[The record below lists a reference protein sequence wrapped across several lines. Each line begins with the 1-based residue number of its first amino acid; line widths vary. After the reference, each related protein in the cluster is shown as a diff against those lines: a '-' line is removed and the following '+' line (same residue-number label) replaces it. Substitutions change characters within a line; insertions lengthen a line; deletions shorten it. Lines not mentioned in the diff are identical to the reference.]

1 MREALFIKKN
11 KERWE
16 RLQNAP
22 PTDADDMAKDF
33 IRLVDDLAYAKT
45 FYASSKI
52 TQFINSL
59 AARFYLNIY
68 QNRKEESSRLI
79 AFWKYDLPLTIYS
92 HYKIIVF
99 TFILFAVFFAVGF
112 FSAQND
118 EMFVRQVLGNGYV
131 DMTEKNIAEGNPFGV
146 YQSGSPFLT
155 WMGIMINNIIV
166 SFMYFVKGI
175 FFGILTISSIVK
187 EAIRIG
193 AFEQFFFARGMGLQS
208 VLTVFIHGTLE
219 IAAIIFAGAAGIVM
233 GTSFLFPGTHTRLN
247 ALKTGTKDGVKMVIG
262 LVPIFILAAF
272 FEGYVT
278 RHYKMPMVISI
289 SILLISMLFL
299 IGYFIIYPIRLS
311 RRLASGKN
319 QEVIG

>member
-11 KERWE
+11 KKRWE
-16 RLQNAP
+16 RLQDSP
-22 PTDADDMAKDF
+22 PTYADDMAKDF

-45 FYASSKI
+45 FYSSSKV

-68 QNRKEESSRLI
+68 QNRKEESNRLVS
-79 AFWKYDLPLTIYS
+79 FWKVDLPMTIHR
-92 HYKIIVF
+92 HYKIIIF
-99 TFILFAVFFAVGF
+99 TFILFAIFFAVGF
-112 FSAQND
+112 FSAKND
-118 EMFVRQVLGNGYV
+118 ELFVRQVLGNGYV
-131 DMTEKNIAEGNPFGV
+131 DMTEKNIADGNPFGV
-146 YQSGSPFLT
+146 YQSGSAFLT

-193 AFEQFFFARGMGLQS
+193 AFEQFFFERGLGLQS

-233 GTSFLFPGTHTRLN
+233 GTSFLFPGTHSRLD
-247 ALKTGTKDGVKMVIG
+247 ALKKGTKDGVKMVVG
-262 LVPIFILAAF
+262 LVPIFIIAAF

-278 RHYKMPMVISI
+278 RHYKMPIFFSI
-289 SILLISMLFL
+289 SILLLSLAFL

-311 RRLASGKN
+311 RRIALEKT
-319 QEVIG
+319 QEEI

>member
-11 KERWE
+11 KKRWE
-16 RLQNAP
+16 RLQDSP
-22 PTDADDMAKDF
+22 PADADDMAKDF

-45 FYASSKI
+45 FYSSSKV

-59 AARFYLNIY
+59 AARFYLIIY
-68 QNRKEESSRLI
+68 QNRKEESNRLVS
-79 AFWKYDLPLTIYS
+79 FWKVDLPMTIHR
-92 HYKIIVF
+92 HYKIIIF
-99 TFILFAVFFAVGF
+99 TFILFAIFFAVGF
-112 FSAQND
+112 FSAKND
-118 EMFVRQVLGNGYV
+118 ELFVRQVLGNGYV
-131 DMTEKNIAEGNPFGV
+131 DMTEKNIADGNPFGV
-146 YQSGSPFLT
+146 YQSGSAFLT

-193 AFEQFFFARGMGLQS
+193 AFEQFFFERGLGLQS

-233 GTSFLFPGTHTRLN
+233 GTSFLFPGTHSRLD
-247 ALKTGTKDGVKMVIG
+247 ALKKGTKDGVKMVVG
-262 LVPIFILAAF
+262 LVPIFIIAAF

-278 RHYKMPMVISI
+278 RHYKMPIFFSI
-289 SILLISMLFL
+289 SILLLSLAFL

-311 RRLASGKN
+311 RRIALEKT
-319 QEVIG
+319 QEEI

>member
-11 KERWE
+11 KKRWE
-16 RLQNAP
+16 RLQDSP

-33 IRLVDDLAYAKT
+33 IRLV
-45 FYASSKI
+45 S
-52 TQFINSL
+52 
-59 AARFYLNIY
+59 
-68 QNRKEESSRLI
+68 
-79 AFWKYDLPLTIYS
+79 FWKVDLPMTIHR
-92 HYKIIVF
+92 HYKIIIF
-99 TFILFAVFFAVGF
+99 TFILFAIFFAVGF
-112 FSAQND
+112 FSAKND
-118 EMFVRQVLGNGYV
+118 ELFVRQVLGNGYV
-131 DMTEKNIAEGNPFGV
+131 DMTEKNIADGNPFGV
-146 YQSGSPFLT
+146 YQSGSAFLT

-193 AFEQFFFARGMGLQS
+193 AFEQFFFERGLGLQS

-233 GTSFLFPGTHTRLN
+233 GTSFLFPGTHSRLD
-247 ALKTGTKDGVKMVIG
+247 ALKKGTKDGVKMVVW
-262 LVPIFILAAF
+262 LFTIFIIYAF

-278 RHYKMPMVISI
+278 RHYKMPIFFSI
-289 SILLISMLFL
+289 SILLLSLAFL

-311 RRLASGKN
+311 RRIALEKT
-319 QEVIG
+319 QEEI

>member
-11 KERWE
+11 KKRWE
-16 RLQNAP
+16 RLQESP
-22 PTDADDMAKDF
+22 PADADDMAKDF

-45 FYASSKI
+45 FYSSSKV

-68 QNRKEESSRLI
+68 QNRKEESNRLVS
-79 AFWKYDLPLTIYS
+79 FWKVDLPMTIHR
-92 HYKIIVF
+92 HYKIIIF
-99 TFILFAVFFAVGF
+99 TFILFAIFFAVGF
-112 FSAQND
+112 FSAKND
-118 EMFVRQVLGNGYV
+118 ELFVRQVLGNGYV
-131 DMTEKNIAEGNPFGV
+131 DMTEKNIADGNPFGV
-146 YQSGSPFLT
+146 YQSGSAFLT

-193 AFEQFFFARGMGLQS
+193 AFEQFFFERGLGLQS

-233 GTSFLFPGTHTRLN
+233 GTSFLFPGTHSRLD
-247 ALKTGTKDGVKMVIG
+247 ALKKGTKDGVKMVVG
-262 LVPIFILAAF
+262 LVPIFIIAAF

-278 RHYKMPMVISI
+278 RHYKMPIFFSI
-289 SILLISMLFL
+289 SILLLSLAFL

-311 RRLASGKN
+311 RRIALEKT
-319 QEVIG
+319 QEEI

>member
-11 KERWE
+11 KKRWE
-16 RLQNAP
+16 RLQDSP
-22 PTDADDMAKDF
+22 PADADDMAKDF

-45 FYASSKI
+45 FYSSSKV

-68 QNRKEESSRLI
+68 QNRKEESNRLI
-79 AFWKYDLPLTIYS
+79 SFWKVDLPMTIHR
-92 HYKIIVF
+92 HYKIIIF
-99 TFILFAVFFAVGF
+99 TFILFAIFFAVGF
-112 FSAQND
+112 FSAKND
-118 EMFVRQVLGNGYV
+118 ELFVRQVLGNGYV
-131 DMTEKNIAEGNPFGV
+131 DMTEKNIADGNPFGV
-146 YQSGSPFLT
+146 YQSGSAFLT

-193 AFEQFFFARGMGLQS
+193 AFEQFFFERGLGLQS

-233 GTSFLFPGTHTRLN
+233 GTSYLFH
-247 ALKTGTKDGVKMVIG
+247 
-262 LVPIFILAAF
+262 
-272 FEGYVT
+272 
-278 RHYKMPMVISI
+278 
-289 SILLISMLFL
+289 
-299 IGYFIIYPIRLS
+299 
-311 RRLASGKN
+311 
-319 QEVIG
+319 

>member
-11 KERWE
+11 KKRWE
-16 RLQNAP
+16 RLQDSP

-45 FYASSKI
+45 FYSSSKV

-68 QNRKEESSRLI
+68 QNRKEESNRFVS
-79 AFWKYDLPLTIYS
+79 FWKVDLPMTIHR
-92 HYKIIVF
+92 HYKIIIF
-99 TFILFAVFFAVGF
+99 TFILFAIFFAVGF
-112 FSAQND
+112 FSAKND
-118 EMFVRQVLGNGYV
+118 ELFVRQVLGNGYV
-131 DMTEKNIAEGNPFGV
+131 DMTEKNIADGNPFGV
-146 YQSGSPFLT
+146 YQSGSAFLT

-193 AFEQFFFARGMGLQS
+193 AFEQFFFERGLGLQS

-233 GTSFLFPGTHTRLN
+233 GTSFLFPGTHSRLD
-247 ALKTGTKDGVKMVIG
+247 ALKKGTKDGVKMVVG
-262 LVPIFILAAF
+262 LVPIFIIAAF

-278 RHYKMPMVISI
+278 RHYKMPIFFSI
-289 SILLISMLFL
+289 SILLLSLAFL

-311 RRLASGKN
+311 RRIALEKT
-319 QEVIG
+319 QEEI